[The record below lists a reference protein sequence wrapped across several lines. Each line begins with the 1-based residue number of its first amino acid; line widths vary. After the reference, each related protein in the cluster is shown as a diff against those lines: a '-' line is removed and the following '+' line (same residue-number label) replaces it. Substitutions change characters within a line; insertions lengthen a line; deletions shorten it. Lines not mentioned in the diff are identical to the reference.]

1 MQANATEMNNIDVKA
16 LLNEEGISI
25 GQIARAADVS
35 RSTASRVINGIA
47 RSRRIASIVADYLG
61 KPANTLWPGKYPES
75 GYRRNR
81 VASIEKLQEIAR
93 NYPRAA

>member
-25 GQIARAADVS
+25 GQIARAANVT
-35 RSTASRVINGIA
+35 RSTASRVINGLS

-61 KPANTLWPGKYPES
+61 QPANTLWPGKYPEN

-81 VASIEKLQEIAR
+81 VTSLAKLQEIAR